1 MLSGWLTFTTISLN
15 SNKDC
20 NTSQMIIF
28 ATGHML
34 TKEIDCI

>member
-1 MLSGWLTFTTISLN
+1 MLSGWLTFTTILLN
-15 SNKDC
+15 SKKDY

-28 ATGHML
+28 ATCHMF